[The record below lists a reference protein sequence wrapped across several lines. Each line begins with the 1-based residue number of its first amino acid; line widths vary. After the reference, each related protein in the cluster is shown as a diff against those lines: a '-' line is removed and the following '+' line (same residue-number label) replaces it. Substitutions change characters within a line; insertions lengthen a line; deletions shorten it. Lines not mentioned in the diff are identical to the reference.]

1 MIPQMAWG
9 SKAQLTPP
17 CHCAPLT
24 LPWYQFSLIMN
35 VLCWCHSSHLLR
47 QEISISVV
55 QCHWNRMNNGPR
67 SWNISPRTKTEI
79 AYMVVLACAK
89 ENLYEFPLHGE
100 ITIRR
105 GQRHARDHQTTHTTI
120 TTIITE
126 SQNCHEIKLGKSI
139 YLFIGPL
146 CFPDSHSLG
155 LNDGCVINDSLM
167 TQGRQHP
174 SPIIAANE
182 KIQIEV
188 SSSISF
194 LISFPSSVISLSAEL
209 SRQYD
214 EQRFGETEPWPT
226 YGNSIVVMM
235 TIFKRS

>member
-1 MIPQMAWG
+1 MNSHCMARSPLG
-9 SKAQLTPP
+9 EGRDTPGTTGP
-17 CHCAPLT
+17 PTQPL
-24 LPWYQFSLIMN
+24 PP
-35 VLCWCHSSHLLR
+35 LLLK
-47 QEISISVV
+47 V
-55 QCHWNRMNNGPR
+55 
-67 SWNISPRTKTEI
+67 K
-79 AYMVVLACAK
+79 
-89 ENLYEFPLHGE
+89 
-100 ITIRR
+100 
-105 GQRHARDHQTTHTTI
+105 
-120 TTIITE
+120 ITE
-126 SQNCHEIKLGKSI
+126 KKKLGNSI